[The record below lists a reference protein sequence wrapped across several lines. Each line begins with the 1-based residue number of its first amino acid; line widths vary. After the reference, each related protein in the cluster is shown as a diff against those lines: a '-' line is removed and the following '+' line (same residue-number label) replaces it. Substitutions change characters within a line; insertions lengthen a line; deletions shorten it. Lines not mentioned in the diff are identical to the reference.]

1 LFFLCFCF
9 GFNAIYKNKK
19 TAYPVCIAYLTR
31 NSINEKIGMNKELYI
46 NLYGERFG
54 NEEAVK
60 YIIEYSLE
68 QGVPVNLSFSLALA
82 ESNFNN
88 QTPPNKNKD
97 GSIDYGIFRLNSKYY
112 PNIKKYSNLQ
122 NNIKEG
128 ISHLKKEYLKY
139 GSYDLAIMTY
149 NCGSPTNIGAISIQH
164 LNNVLAFE
172 KKLDEWFNYKY
183 WNKINRYTN

>member
-1 LFFLCFCF
+1 MATLLASAVSAVAGDSFAIWAPKMVITEDSIEKNQAFHYSKGANSQSILEA
-9 GFNAIYKNKK
+9 FNTAI
-19 TAYPVCIAYLTR
+19 R
-31 NSINEKIGMNKELYI
+31 
-46 NLYGERFG
+46 
-54 NEEAVK
+54 
-60 YIIEYSLE
+60 
-68 QGVPVNLSFSLALA
+68 
-82 ESNFNN
+82 
-88 QTPPNKNKD
+88 
-97 GSIDYGIFRLNSKYY
+97 KYY
-112 PNIKKYSNLQ
+112 PDIKKYSNLQ